1 MSAPLSPRPFEGIRV
16 LDITH
21 VLAAPFATYQLAVF
35 GADVI
40 RIEKPGDPDQTRLD
54 GSDPALSDAQI
65 GTHFIIQNGGKRSLT
80 IDLKTEEG
88 RSVLRRLILTADVLV
103 ENFRPGAMRALGLD
117 YEQVK
122 ELNPRL
128 IYASISAFGQHG
140 PRGSLTG
147 YDQVIQAASG
157 LMMLNGAADSV
168 PMKVG
173 TPAIDYATGT
183 MAAFALAAALFQRQQ
198 TGQGQYIDLSM
209 LDTAL
214 TLMGSHLTNFSRSG
228 RPPKANG
235 NNHEF
240 STVGLYH
247 TADGMLQ
254 IAAINTRQQAR
265 LWRLLGHPELVKSS
279 NAERRAD
286 AARERAVLLPILMQK
301 GAQEWEDFLQANHV
315 PAARV
320 WTLPEALAHP
330 QLETRDILHTF
341 TDAPGITGSI
351 TVPKAAFKL
360 AHGGARID
368 RPPPR
373 MGEHTDTLLAELGY
387 STDEIVA
394 LRNVGAI

>member
-1 MSAPLSPRPFEGIRV
+1 MNTPQSPRPFDGIRV

-40 RIEKPGDPDQTRLD
+40 RIEHPNDPDQTRLD
-54 GSDPALSDAQI
+54 GSDPSLSEAAI

-80 IDLKTEEG
+80 LDLKTKQG
-88 RSVLRRLILTADVLV
+88 REVLRRLIPTADILV

-117 YEQVK
+117 YEAVK
-122 ELNPRL
+122 PLNPRL
-128 IYASISAFGQHG
+128 IYASISAFGQDG
-140 PRGSLTG
+140 PRGGQTG

-157 LMMLNGAADSV
+157 LMTLNGAPETV

-183 MAAFALAAALFQRQQ
+183 MGAFALATALFQREG
-198 TGQGQYIDLSM
+198 TGKGQYIDLAM

-214 TLMGSHLTNFSRSG
+214 MLMGSHLTNYSRSG
-228 RPPKANG
+228 RQPKANG

-240 STVGLYH
+240 STVGLYP

-254 IAAINTRQQAR
+254 IAAINTRQQRR
-265 LWRLLGHPELVKSS
+265 LWQGLGRPDLIKDN
-279 NAERRAD
+279 NAARRAD
-286 AARERAVLLPILMQK
+286 AAREREILLPILLQK
-301 GAQEWEDFLQANHV
+301 SAQKWEDWFQANHI

-320 WTLPEALAHP
+320 WTLPEALTHP
-330 QLETRDILHTF
+330 QLATRDILHTY
-341 TDAPGITGSI
+341 TDAPGIPGDV

-360 AHGGARID
+360 AHGGARLD
-368 RPPPR
+368 LPPPR
-373 MGEHTDTLLAELGY
+373 MGEHSDGLLAELGY
-387 STDEIVA
+387 SDAEVVA
-394 LRNVGAI
+394 LRQAGAI

>member
-1 MSAPLSPRPFEGIRV
+1 MTTSPAPRPFEGIRV
-16 LDITH
+16 LDLTH

-40 RIEKPGDPDQTRLD
+40 RIEHPGDPDQTRLD
-54 GSDPALSDAQI
+54 GSDPALSEAAI

-80 IDLKTEEG
+80 LDLKTEEG
-88 RSVLRRLILTADVLV
+88 RSVLRRLIATADVLV
-103 ENFRPGAMRALGLD
+103 ENFRPGAMRALGLA

-128 IYASISAFGQHG
+128 IYASISAFGQDG
-140 PRGSLTG
+140 PRGGQTG

-157 LMMLNGAADSV
+157 LMTLNGTPEMV

-173 TPAIDYATGT
+173 TPAVDYATGT
-183 MAAFALAAALFQRQQ
+183 MGAFALAAALLQRER
-198 TGQGQYIDLSM
+198 TGQGQYIDLAM

-214 TLMGSHLTNFSRSG
+214 MLLGSHLTNFSRSG
-228 RPPKANG
+228 RQPRASG
-235 NNHEF
+235 NRHEF
-240 STVGLYH
+240 STVGLYP

-254 IAAINTRQQAR
+254 IAAINTRQQRR
-265 LWRLLGHPELVKSS
+265 LWQVLGHPELIKD
-279 NAERRAD
+279 NNEARRAD
-286 AARERAVLLPILMQK
+286 AARERDVLLPILLQK
-301 GAQEWEDFLQANHV
+301 TAEEWENWFQANHV

-330 QLETRDILHTF
+330 QLASRDILHTF
-341 TDAPGITGSI
+341 TDAPGIPGDI

-360 AHGGARID
+360 AHGGARLD

-373 MGEHTDTLLAELGY
+373 IGEHTDSLLAELGY
-387 STDEIVA
+387 SDDEIVA
-394 LRNVGAI
+394 LRNAGAI